1 MEKDLISRRLASISN
16 DICRLNG
23 TISDMENLAALRSF
37 EEYAVLSAKAAR
49 AAEWVAIRLRN
60 LVYATTL
67 VRKQDDQL
75 QAADTMGI
83 KIEQR
88 DGIHE
93 ITLPGLMPKRRSGNG
108 SIFLF
113 DPLMAALN
121 EYAISHSI
129 VRYSHYTVCFVMIYD
144 RALPE
149 RRVRD
154 YDNLEWKLA
163 LDAAASCLMVNDSGL
178 VCDAYHTTEFGDTDC
193 TKMFIMDSEAF
204 PQWYAQRRK
213 QRWLTEN

>member
-1 MEKDLISRRLASISN
+1 MEKDLISKRLASISN

-23 TISDMENLAALRSF
+23 MISDMENLAALRFF

-108 SIFLF
+108 SIF
-113 DPLMAALN
+113 
-121 EYAISHSI
+121 S
-129 VRYSHYTVCFVMIYD
+129 V
-144 RALPE
+144 
-149 RRVRD
+149 
-154 YDNLEWKLA
+154 
-163 LDAAASCLMVNDSGL
+163 
-178 VCDAYHTTEFGDTDC
+178 
-193 TKMFIMDSEAF
+193 
-204 PQWYAQRRK
+204 
-213 QRWLTEN
+213 